1 MPIFSFIEHNLQDL
15 FEKETTGGEYIYQR
29 VRLFIY
35 QTMCVSKLTR
45 KDISDVVFS
54 KFTHVSLYKS
64 AEIHTSVN
72 AYGICNNGPFGN
84 IGIGISASASALTS
98 VSTSALQQIYF
109 VFRSLYFCLS
119 KFYMKKT
126 SMVKYFFQVNLLTFL
141 GVSGDVWS
149 SYSVENPLAPASE
162 ERNSKVDVI
171 LGVLKQARLKAAFCR
186 FVKF

>member
-126 SMVKYFFQVNLLTFL
+126 SMVKYF
-141 GVSGDVWS
+141 S
-149 SYSVENPLAPASE
+149 SELADLPRSFRRCLE
-162 ERNSKVDVI
+162 Q
-171 LGVLKQARLKAAFCR
+171 LFCR
-186 FVKF
+186 KPVSACFWRKKLQSRCYLRSFKTGKA